1 MALIK
6 IGEVDLPAPS
16 KYRVPE
22 YDLDSSD
29 SSRNELGIMQR
40 DRIRQGVTKI
50 EAGWKAITSDKLAII
65 QDATQPD
72 QFEATFVTS
81 GGYITRTMYAG
92 DRNINMVLYDED
104 YDKIRWDV
112 DCNFVEY

>member
-1 MALIK
+1 MALIS
-6 IGEVDLPAPS
+6 INGTDLPAPS

-72 QFEATFVTS
+72 QFEVTFVTS
-81 GGYITRTMYAG
+81 RGSITRTMYAG
-92 DRNINMVLYDED
+92 DRNITMVLYDED
-104 YDKIRWDV
+104 YNKIRWDV